1 MRSARTLLPWAVW
14 GVAVFAYAVA
24 VINRSSLAALGPATQ
39 EHFNIDATTLSL
51 FAMIQLFVYAALQ
64 IPVGTMLDR
73 FGSTRMILVGL
84 VLMAIGQTVMATVSE
99 VWLAILAR
107 VLVGAG
113 DACTFISVMRMIPE
127 WFSVRQIPVV
137 SQLTGLLGQAGQLIS
152 VTPLAL
158 VVAGFG
164 WTTGFIGV
172 AAVSL
177 LAAILGS
184 VVLRDRPGIGTL
196 TEQLTGRLGKR
207 SAQAHS
213 LGDGEPT
220 GMFAMPPPA
229 TEMLSVVTVS
239 KIPGLGFWARA
250 RSLLSLPGIRLAYW
264 MHFTSPFAL
273 TAFTLLWGTPFLMGG
288 VGLDQGQASG
298 MLSLVIVASMVAGLT
313 LGSVS
318 SRFVERRVAMYLVI
332 VFVIVALWLTVIFWP
347 GIPPMWLLITL
358 MIVMSIGGPAS
369 MIAFEVARSH
379 TPRSF
384 AGFGTGLVNTGGF
397 TSALLVIVLIGFALD
412 LLGAGS
418 PDDYSL
424 GAFQMA
430 FAVQIPF
437 WLLGITMILIERHR
451 TKKWMALH
459 GRTLR

>member
-1 MRSARTLLPWAVW
+1 MRAARPFLPWAVW
-14 GVAVFAYAVA
+14 GVAVLAYAVA
-24 VINRSSLAALGPATQ
+24 VINRSSLAALGPAAQ

-73 FGSTRMILVGL
+73 FGSTKLILCGL
-84 VLMAIGQTVMATVSE
+84 VLMAIGQTVMATVSD

-137 SQLTGLLGQAGQLIS
+137 SQLTGLLGQAGQLVS

-158 VVAGFG
+158 VVASYG
-164 WTTGFIGV
+164 WSTGFIGV
-172 AAVSL
+172 AAVAVL
-177 LAAILGS
+177 TAVLGL
-184 VVLRDRPGIGTL
+184 VVLRDRPGLGTL
-196 TEQLTGRLGKR
+196 PEQLTGRLGKR
-207 SAQAHS
+207 SQQARS
-213 LGDGEPT
+213 LGSGEST
-220 GMFAMPPPA
+220 GMFEMPPPA
-229 TEMLSVVTVS
+229 TEMLSVVSVP

-273 TAFTLLWGTPFLMGG
+273 TAFTLLWGTPFLVGG
-288 VGLDQGQASG
+288 VGLDPAQASG
-298 MLSLVIVASMVAGLT
+298 MLSIVIVSSMIAGLT

-332 VFVIVALWLTVIFWP
+332 VLAIVVLWLAVIFWP
-347 GIPPMWLLITL
+347 TVPPMWLLVTL
-358 MIVMSIGGPAS
+358 MLVMSIGGPAS

-418 PDDYSL
+418 PEDYSL
-424 GAFQMA
+424 RAFQIA
-430 FAVQIPF
+430 FGVQIPF
-437 WLLGITMILIERHR
+437 WVLGITMILIERSR
-451 TKKWMALH
+451 TQKWMRLH